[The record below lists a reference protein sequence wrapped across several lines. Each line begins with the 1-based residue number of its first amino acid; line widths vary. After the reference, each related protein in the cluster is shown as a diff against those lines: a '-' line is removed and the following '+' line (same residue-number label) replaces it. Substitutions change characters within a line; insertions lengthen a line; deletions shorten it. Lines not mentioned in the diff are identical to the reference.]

1 MVKLAAR
8 RGWRDGE
15 IGLPPVKG
23 RRAGGSSGEGHGYA
37 MGRIEGIILARG
49 CRQRVCLDFLEK
61 ECRAVDVAVVG
72 DGGDGGWGPA
82 LFCLG
87 PGT

>member
-1 MVKLAAR
+1 MERLGCRRSRAEGRAAAAAR
-8 RGWRDGE
+8 ATVTQWA
-15 IGLPPVKG
+15 V
-23 RRAGGSSGEGHGYA
+23 
-37 MGRIEGIILARG
+37 IEGIILARG